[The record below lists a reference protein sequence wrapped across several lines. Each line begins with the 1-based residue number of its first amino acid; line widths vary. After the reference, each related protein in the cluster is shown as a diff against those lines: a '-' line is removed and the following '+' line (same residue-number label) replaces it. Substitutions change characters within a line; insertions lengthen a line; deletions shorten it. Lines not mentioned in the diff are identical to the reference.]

1 MGDDKELG
9 AWISIP
15 IFCFV
20 IVLYMI
26 QVGDDKELGASIS
39 IAIRHPNSQV
49 VGVMQVCRS
58 EGEEGFGYE
67 FSKVLD
73 TVTFIW

>member
-1 MGDDKELG
+1 M
-9 AWISIP
+9 
-15 IFCFV
+15 
-20 IVLYMI
+20 YMI

-39 IAIRHPNSQV
+39 IAIRHPNSRV

-58 EGEEGFGYE
+58 EGEEGFGYK

-73 TVTFIW
+73 TVTFIWYMY